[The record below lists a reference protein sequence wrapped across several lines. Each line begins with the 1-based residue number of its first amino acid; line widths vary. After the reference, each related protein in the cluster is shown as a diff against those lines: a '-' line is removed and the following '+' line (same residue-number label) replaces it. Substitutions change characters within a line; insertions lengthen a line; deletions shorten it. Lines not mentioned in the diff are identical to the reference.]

1 MINIIYIKLLFG
13 IYKNVKILFFRSKSD
28 NTHKDMQERITSNF
42 KKCLTLADRC
52 DDLKGFQDLMNNKIE
67 KISMQ
72 MLKFKEIFNE
82 KVNSLS
88 NHFDI
93 KIKAI
98 NEEIEVE
105 VSEFNTQIESTKK
118 LCKELINL
126 NKESIESH
134 VETQTE
140 NMKDHLGMDK
150 INLIFF
156 YV

>member
-1 MINIIYIKLLFG
+1 MYIKLLFG
-13 IYKNVKILFFRSKSD
+13 IYQNAKISFFRSKSD
-28 NTHKDMQERITSNF
+28 KTHKDMQERITSNF
-42 KKCLTLADRC
+42 KKCLNLADRC
-52 DDLKGFQDLMNNKIE
+52 DDLKGFQDLMNSKIE

-82 KVNSLS
+82 KVSSLS

-105 VSEFNTQIESTKK
+105 VNEFNTQIESTKK

-140 NMKDHLGMDK
+140 NMKDHLGRAK
-150 INLIFF
+150 INLIFI